1 MASLSSI
8 IKNLVVRD
16 SSGNV
21 VTLKFDAKYINKT
34 GGGTV
39 QTHIDDTDAHVTAAE
54 HALLKEF
61 NAAKKLVQ
69 IGTNGKIPSNLVD
82 IPKGTTT
89 NYERATYADLSDI
102 GSPNAGDTCFVSDA
116 TGDSTVAAG
125 WAIYRYNGTAW
136 EKIQEKE
143 GLDIVIPT
151 TIDWANV
158 QNKPTSTV
166 TDIDAAV
173 TAFKDGS
180 VGGVYS
186 KIVTE
191 IPAEWP
197 ADVNESGVLYLVESM
212 PA

>member
-21 VTLKFDAKYINKT
+21 VTLKFDAKYIDKT

-61 NAAKKLVQ
+61 NAAEKLVK
-69 IGTNGKIPSNLVD
+69 IGSDGKIPASL
-82 IPKGTTT
+82 
-89 NYERATYADLSDI
+89 YETGSMNTQYEKATYADLNSIEDAK
-102 GSPNAGDTCFVSDA
+102 SGDTCFVTDA
-116 TGDSTVAAG
+116 SGDSTVTSG
-125 WAIYRYNGTAW
+125 WAIYRYNGSAW
-136 EKIQEKE
+136 AKIQEQE
-143 GLDIVIPT
+143 GLDVVIPT
-151 TIDWANV
+151 TIEWANV
-158 QNKPTSTV
+158 QNKPTSSV
-166 TDIDAAV
+166 TDIDDAV
-173 TAFKDGS
+173 EAFKSGS
-180 VGGVYS
+180 TGGVYS

-197 ADVNESGVLYLVESM
+197 ADVHESGVLYLVESM

>member
-21 VTLKFDAKYINKT
+21 VTLKFDAKYIDKT

-39 QTHIDDTDAHVTAAE
+39 QTHIDDAVAHVTAAE

-61 NAAKKLVQ
+61 NAAEKLVQ
-69 IGTNGKIPSNLVD
+69 IGADGKIPPELYETGS
-82 IPKGTTT
+82 TTT
-89 NYERATYADLSDI
+89 NYEKATYAELSSI
-102 GSPNAGDTCFVSDA
+102 EGAKAGDTCFVSDA
-116 TGDSTVAAG
+116 TGDSTVSAG

-166 TDIDAAV
+166 TDIDDAV

-180 VGGVYS
+180 VGGAYS
-186 KIVTE
+186 KIVTAVPE
-191 IPAEWP
+191 SWP
-197 ADVNESGVLYLVESM
+197 EDVNETGVLYLVESM